1 MGELF
6 LILLGGSIY
15 FAPSIWAVGKRNTG
29 AIFALNLLLGW
40 TFLGWVGALIWAIMS
55 KPDIK
60 PVKAISAP
68 VIYCPQCEYDTRS
81 WKDNRVYKCVD
92 CDTVKHYLGYNNTQ
106 I

>member
-40 TFLGWVGALIWAIMS
+40 TFLGWVGALIWAIMDKGVPKEVQ
-55 KPDIK
+55 KPLTVDFCPYCKAETRTWKEYREISPPLKRCADCTGIK
-60 PVKAISAP
+60 
-68 VIYCPQCEYDTRS
+68 D
-81 WKDNRVYKCVD
+81 
-92 CDTVKHYLGYNNTQ
+92 
-106 I
+106 